1 MSYTSEEE
9 IFKIMQNINNSKA
22 AGTGNLSGRFL
33 EGGAE
38 ILAKHLN
45 ETCNLSITSRSF
57 PNPCK
62 VAKMKPILRKARK
75 LTNCRPITLLQL
87 FLKVLEWFIH
97 DQTNAFLKGNN

>member
-1 MSYTSEEE
+1 
-9 IFKIMQNINNSKA
+9 MQNINISKA

-33 EGGAE
+33 EGGAK

-45 ETCNLSITSRSF
+45 ESCNLSITSRSF

-62 VAKMKPILRKARK
+62 VAKLISDLRKARK

-97 DQTNAFLKGNN
+97 DQTNAFFKGNN